1 MKWNRTPTKEKA
13 SGPSP
18 QVKPQRQLDHEE
30 WLWNTRVWSNM
41 AVEPGQNCSPLTMH
55 LAHNVCQGIPRYT
68 NGWILPHFQT
78 CPNWSMTTTWT
89 HIYAVLTQA
98 SRTIQDWWNSVFK
111 HLPKLQLEKPPKKN
125 CHVRFCIC
133 RSLLSTTT
141 VLHYSST
148 NGMNF
153 HIQGQ
158 WYPASRGLSWRCVH
172 LRGRPMI
179 PKRGTRW

>member
-111 HLPKLQLEKPPKKN
+111 HLPKLQLEKPPKKKLP
-125 CHVRFCIC
+125 CSI
-133 RSLLSTTT
+133 LYLSISFVYYNSVALPEHQWDEFPHPGT
-141 VLHYSST
+141 V
-148 NGMNF
+148 
-153 HIQGQ
+153 
-158 WYPASRGLSWRCVH
+158 
-172 LRGRPMI
+172 I
-179 PKRGTRW
+179 PSK

>member
-30 WLWNTRVWSNM
+30 WEWNTRVWSNM
-41 AVEPGQNCSPLTMH
+41 AVEPRQNCSPLTMH
-55 LAHNVCQGIPRYT
+55 LAHNVWQRIPWYT

-89 HIYAVLTQA
+89 HIYAVLTPA

-111 HLPKLQLEKPPKKN
+111 HLRKYAKIAVRETFQKKLPCSILYLSISFVYYSVALLEHQLDEFPHPG
-125 CHVRFCIC
+125 
-133 RSLLSTTT
+133 T
-141 VLHYSST
+141 V
-148 NGMNF
+148 
-153 HIQGQ
+153 
-158 WYPASRGLSWRCVH
+158 
-172 LRGRPMI
+172 I
-179 PKRGTRW
+179 PSK